1 MLKKYVLESK
11 LNEYEREHKR
21 ISYKTLCDFLFY
33 DMVLCNNILN
43 VDENLL
49 DNQEIG
55 SLYDEETED
64 YDEVYQWYI
73 VNADSWA
80 IEKLKE
86 LDFNGIQLFYSDV
99 LENYI
104 LGVTHWGT
112 SWDYVLTDIGY
123 TEDLDESDF

>member
-21 ISYKTLCDFLFY
+21 ISYATLCDFLFS
-33 DMVLCNNILN
+33 DMILCNKILD
-43 VDENLL
+43 VDYNLL
-49 DNQEIG
+49 ENQELG
-55 SLYDEETED
+55 SLYDEETEE

-73 VNADSWA
+73 VNVDSWMLD
-80 IEKLKE
+80 KLKE
-86 LDFNGIQLFYSDV
+86 LNFNEIQLFYSDV
-99 LENYI
+99 LEEYI

>member
-33 DMVLCNNILN
+33 DMILCNKILE
-43 VDENLL
+43 VDEYLL
-49 DNQEIG
+49 ENQVIG
-55 SLYDEETED
+55 SLYDEETEE

-73 VNADSWA
+73 VNVDSWMLD
-80 IEKLKE
+80 KLKE
-86 LDFNGIQLFYSDV
+86 LNFNEIQLFYSDV
-99 LENYI
+99 LDEYI

>member
-33 DMVLCNNILN
+33 DMILCNKILD
-43 VDENLL
+43 VDYNLL
-49 DNQEIG
+49 ENQELG
-55 SLYDEETED
+55 SLYDEETEE

-73 VNADSWA
+73 VNVDSWMLD
-80 IEKLKE
+80 KLKE
-86 LDFNGIQLFYSDV
+86 LNFNEIQLFYSDV
-99 LENYI
+99 LEEYI